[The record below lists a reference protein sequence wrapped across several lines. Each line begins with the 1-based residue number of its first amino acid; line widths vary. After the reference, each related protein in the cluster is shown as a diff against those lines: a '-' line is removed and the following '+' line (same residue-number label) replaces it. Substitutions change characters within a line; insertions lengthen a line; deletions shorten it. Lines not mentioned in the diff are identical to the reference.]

1 MMFFDPLYL
10 VFMIPGLLLSLWASA
25 RTKSAFKK
33 WGKVRARMTGAQA
46 ARMMLDHA
54 GLYDVKVGRA
64 GGFLSDHY
72 NPATRSL
79 SLSPDVHD
87 RPSIAAVG
95 VACHE
100 AGHAIQH
107 ANSYAPLQLRS
118 AMVPMANIGSS
129 LSWIVIMVGFF
140 ISAMGLVQLGIIL
153 FSATVAFQLVTLPV
167 EFDASKRAKELVV
180 NYGILAPQERVGV
193 DKVLNA
199 AAWTYVAAAVS
210 SIMTLLYFLLRAGL
224 LGGSDD

>member
-1 MMFFDPLYL
+1 MIFDPLYL
-10 VFMIPGLLLSLWASA
+10 MFMIPGLVLSLWASA
-25 RTKSAFKK
+25 RTRRTFKK

-46 ARMMLDHA
+46 ARTMLDQA
-54 GLYDVKVGRA
+54 GLYSVRVHRSE
-64 GGFLSDHY
+64 GFLSDHY

-79 SLSPDVHD
+79 ALSAEVHD
-87 RPSIAAVG
+87 RPSISAVG

-107 ANSYAPLQLRS
+107 SKAYGPLRLRS
-118 AMVPMANIGSS
+118 ALVPTANIGSS
-129 LSWIVIMVGFF
+129 MGWIVIMIGFF
-140 ISAMGLVQLGIIL
+140 VSSMGLVKLGIIL
-153 FSATVAFQLVTLPV
+153 FSATVVFQLVTLPV
-167 EFDASKRAKELVV
+167 EFDATRRAKELVV

-224 LGGSDD
+224 LGGHDD

>member
-10 VFMIPGLLLSLWASA
+10 MFMIPGLLLSLWASA
-25 RTKSAFKK
+25 RTKSAFHKY
-33 WGKVRARMTGAQA
+33 GKVRARMTGAQA
-46 ARMMLDHA
+46 ARSMLNQA
-54 GLYDVKVGRA
+54 GLYDVKINRA
-64 GGFLSDHY
+64 QGFLSDHY

-118 AMVPMANIGSS
+118 ALVPLAGIGSS
-129 LSWIVIMVGFF
+129 LSWIVIMAGFF
-140 ISAMGLVQLGIIL
+140 LASMGMVQLGILL

-180 NYGILAPQERVGV
+180 NYGILAPQERAGV

-199 AAWTYVAAAVS
+199 AAWTYVAAAVTS
-210 SIMTLLYFLLRAGL
+210 VLTLLYFLMRFGM